1 MQLVDEKFSGQYDY
15 FYLPID
21 VKTQCGVGFGFIN
34 MIHPL
39 FILDF
44 FLEFNCVKW
53 SDKIQKCNSTKY
65 CEITYANVQG
75 IEEIKKE
82 LQDKN
87 VMKKT
92 DPNHRP
98 QFFENLDYKQRD
110 VDEIEEKYKFN
121 HQHIQFYKNQLVV
134 FDTVRQIIADQREEQ
149 KRQAELKAAQPSNS
163 KLTKNQ
169 KNKLRKKM
177 RD

>member
-53 SDKIQKCNSTKY
+53 SDKIEKCNSTKF
-65 CEITYANVQG
+65 CEITYANV
-75 IEEIKKE
+75 
-82 LQDKN
+82 
-87 VMKKT
+87 
-92 DPNHRP
+92 
-98 QFFENLDYKQRD
+98 
-110 VDEIEEKYKFN
+110 
-121 HQHIQFYKNQLVV
+121 
-134 FDTVRQIIADQREEQ
+134 
-149 KRQAELKAAQPSNS
+149 
-163 KLTKNQ
+163 
-169 KNKLRKKM
+169 
-177 RD
+177 